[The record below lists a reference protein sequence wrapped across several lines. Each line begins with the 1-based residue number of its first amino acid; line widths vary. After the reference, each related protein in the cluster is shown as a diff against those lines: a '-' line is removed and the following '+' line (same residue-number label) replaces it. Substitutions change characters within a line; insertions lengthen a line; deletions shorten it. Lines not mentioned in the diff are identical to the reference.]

1 MNRSFQSIA
10 ALLVSLAGA
19 MLAVTW
25 IPGDAPRPAAHAVTD
40 RKRAAAVA
48 CGYLTSG
55 EHLAAVHPRQ
65 SASEGACDAA
75 SRLPDAQWP
84 AVAPDFPAIM
94 GRGGLPAS
102 AAALLPL
109 PTLRS
114 VGSAL
119 GSGLAP
125 LWPLR
130 SRSVHENGSQP
141 DDDQRRRA
149 EAEYAAAEL
158 AAAAPRETAP
168 LVAPAWRNGV
178 AAFTKGL
185 EAAATGDPLLNTYE
199 VIRGKLTG
207 TYEQI
212 IADYGW
218 ETVPPLVAHIRR
230 QHDRLALREAL
241 LKELD
246 RRFLE
251 VPLDREYPVPQKP
264 QYRGPSRKLI
274 LAAADAL
281 KSLSQ
286 SLNAAAEKLEEV
298 SRQDVAELHTPSE
311 NREEKR

>member
-25 IPGDAPRPAAHAVTD
+25 IPGEAPRPAAHAVTD

-48 CGYLTSG
+48 CGYLASG
-55 EHLAAVHPRQ
+55 EHLAAVHPRH
-65 SASEGACDAA
+65 SAGEGACDAA
-75 SRLPDAQWP
+75 IRVPAAGWPTDSPDLS
-84 AVAPDFPAIM
+84 AILD
-94 GRGGLPAS
+94 RARLPAS
-102 AAALLPL
+102 AAGLLPL
-109 PTLRS
+109 PALRS

-130 SRSVHENGSQP
+130 GGPVHESGSQP
-141 DDDQRRRA
+141 DEDERRRV

-158 AAAAPRETAP
+158 AAAAPQDRA
-168 LVAPAWRNGV
+168 LMAPAWRNGV
-178 AAFTKGL
+178 EALTSGL
-185 EAAATGDPLLNTYE
+185 EAAAAGDPLLDMYE
-199 VIRGKLTG
+199 GISVKIVG
-207 TYEQI
+207 TYDQM

-218 ETVPPLVAHIRR
+218 QETIPPLVSHIRR

-241 LKELD
+241 LKEMD

-251 VPLDREYPVPQKP
+251 MPLDRDYPLPAKP

-286 SLNAAAEKLEEV
+286 SLSAAAQRLEEV

>member
-10 ALLVSLAGA
+10 ALLVSLSGA

-25 IPGDAPRPAAHAVTD
+25 IPGEAPRPAAHAVTD

-48 CGYLTSG
+48 CGYLASG
-55 EHLAAVHPRQ
+55 EHLAAVHPRLF
-65 SASEGACDAA
+65 AGEGDCDAPIRVPA
-75 SRLPDAQWP
+75 AGWPSDSPDLS
-84 AVAPDFPAIM
+84 AIFD
-94 GRGGLPAS
+94 RARLPAS
-102 AAALLPL
+102 AAAILPL
-109 PTLRS
+109 PALRS

-130 SRSVHENGSQP
+130 GGPVHESRSQGDE
-141 DDDQRRRA
+141 DERRRV

-158 AAAAPRETAP
+158 AAAAPHEGP
-168 LVAPAWRNGV
+168 LMAPAWRYGV
-178 AAFTKGL
+178 EALTSGL
-185 EAAATGDPLLNTYE
+185 EAAAAGDLLLDMYE
-199 VIRGKLTG
+199 GISVKVVG
-207 TYEQI
+207 TYEKM

-218 ETVPPLVAHIRR
+218 QETIPPLVSHLRR

-241 LKELD
+241 LQEMD

-251 VPLDREYPVPQKP
+251 MPLDRDYPLPVKP

-274 LAAADAL
+274 LAVADTL

-286 SLNAAAEKLEEV
+286 SLSAAGQRLEEV